1 MKKILSMLA
10 IAAIMTSFVA
20 CDDDEKTIFE
30 APAFTLSTTNSAV
43 KVGGTATITVNV
55 SAAKGKI
62 ATITGE
68 VISGGGTVTIDATS
82 LVDQTTG
89 SVEATFTAPATSG
102 TSVIEFTVT
111 DKQNPALSVD
121 ETIAIT
127 VTEQDPP
134 AVTFPAATVTA
145 NIGSAAT
152 STVTLAAEAGL
163 SKLVVKKGDVILDE
177 VTLTG
182 TTDTYEFSYM
192 VDPREIV
199 ASFPVQFIL
208 TDAND
213 AEQNATLTINTN
225 GLTILGQDRLNAYF
239 DYAGNKVVDPVFAAS
254 SIKPTAADVTSGVYD
269 LSSVASFFATVN
281 YKGAVDPA
289 ATTTWYD
296 GWSFYSNVIATG
308 TDVDVDRSS
317 LLTGKP
323 VVDVTDTDLNA
334 DGSADATNLTAVTW
348 TKDKV
353 WVLNGFVYVE
363 SGQTLTIEAGTVVKA
378 KPGSGASASALII
391 ARGGRINAVGTASEP
406 IIFTN
411 EADPLNGSQ
420 RATFRGQWG
429 GVILL
434 GRSANNT
441 AAATQNIE
449 GIPTTEPRGTF
460 GGNDAADNSGT
471 MKYVSIRHGG
481 SVIGANN
488 EINGLTLGGVGTGTV
503 IEYIEV
509 VGNADDGYE
518 WFGGTVNGKYL
529 ISLFNDDDGIDY
541 DMGYR
546 GMNQFVIVHQ
556 DFTDPAG
563 AKGNRG
569 CECDGGTN
577 PETGTPYAEPVFAN
591 MTMVG
596 RNGGTENQSW
606 FINDNAGAYLYN
618 SIITNFAHHFQIEEL
633 ATDDIGLTVE
643 DSFNQFLS
651 GRLEIRSNIFHNVPT
666 TNGVLDYL

>member
-1 MKKILSMLA
+1 MKKFLSMLA
-10 IAAIMTSFVA
+10 IAAIVTSFVA
-20 CDDDEKTIFE
+20 CDDDDDKTVFE
-30 APAFTLSTTNSAV
+30 APAFTLSAANSAV
-43 KVGGTATITVNV
+43 KIGGTTTITVNV
-55 SAAKGKI
+55 SSAEGKI

-68 VISGGGTVTIDATS
+68 VISGGGTVTIDAAS
-82 LVDQTTG
+82 LVDETTG
-89 SVEATFTAPATSG
+89 SVEATYTAPATPG
-102 TSVIEFTVT
+102 TAVIEFTVT
-111 DKQNPALSVD
+111 DKQNPALSTD
-121 ETIAIT
+121 ETISIT

-134 AVTFPAATVTA
+134 TVTFPAASITA
-145 NIGSAAT
+145 DIGVAAT

-163 SKLVVKKGDVILDE
+163 STLVVKKGDVVLDE

-182 TTDTYEFSYM
+182 TSDTYDFSYI

-213 AEQNATLTINTN
+213 TEQTATLTVNTN
-225 GLTILGQDRLNAYF
+225 GLTILGQARLNAYF
-239 DYAGNKVVDPVFAAS
+239 DYAGNKVVNPAFATN
-254 SIKPTAADVTSGVYD
+254 SIKPTAADATTGLYD
-269 LSSVASFFATVN
+269 LSAVSTFFTSAN

-289 ATTTWYD
+289 AATAWYA
-296 GWSFYSNVIATG
+296 GWSFYANVLATG
-308 TDVDVDRSS
+308 TDVDINRSS
-317 LLTGKP
+317 LLTAKP
-323 VVDVTDTDLNA
+323 VVNVTDTDLNA
-334 DGSADATNLTAVTW
+334 DGAADAAGLTAVTW

-353 WVLNGFVYVE
+353 WVINGFVYVE

-391 ARGGRINAVGTASEP
+391 ARGGKISAIGTAAEP

-411 EADPLNGSQ
+411 EADPLDGSQ
-420 RATFRGQWG
+420 HATFRGQWG

-481 SVIGANN
+481 SIIGANN

-556 DFTDPAG
+556 DFTDPVG

-577 PETGTPYAEPVFAN
+577 PETGTPYAEPIFAN
-591 MTMVG
+591 ITMVG

-606 FINDNAGAYLYN
+606 WVNDNAGAYLYN
-618 SIITNFAHHFQIEEL
+618 SIITNFADNFDVEDLGPVEDL
-633 ATDDIGLTVE
+633 TGLTV
-643 DSFNQFLS
+643 
-651 GRLEIRSNIFHNVPT
+651 
-666 TNGVLDYL
+666 